1 MGGIIAT
8 LDHERRNN
16 VRSYHNIETRLVN
29 GKRIG
34 YAASTGQATR
44 IYGDS
49 ARGYVVAGKYCRTLA
64 EVSAHL
70 TAI

>member
-1 MGGIIAT
+1 MRT
-8 LDHERRNN
+8 F
-16 VRSYHNIETRLVN
+16 HNIETWPVN

-49 ARGYVVAGKYCRTLA
+49 RQGYTVAGKYCRTLA
-64 EVSAHL
+64 EVSAFLL
-70 TAI
+70 TL